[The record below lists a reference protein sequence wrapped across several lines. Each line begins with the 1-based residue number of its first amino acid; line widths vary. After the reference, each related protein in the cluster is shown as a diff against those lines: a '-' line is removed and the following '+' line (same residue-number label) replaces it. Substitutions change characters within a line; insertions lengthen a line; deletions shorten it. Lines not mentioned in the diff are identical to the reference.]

1 MQKLNNARR
10 AQTQSKL
17 LYMCFVQGGR
27 LINDNAR
34 GVLVLFLLRL
44 PVSKVFSVGCKEH
57 ASFSRQAHKT
67 RFLGYI
73 FISMERETHTQSF
86 SGFSMMHSLDVVYF
100 CAIRILQ
107 GRKVIFFASR
117 PVQEVLMRQ
126 LTWTHLVFPY
136 GKLSSTVASCTSK
149 IGTFFF

>member
-73 FISMERETHTQSF
+73 FIYIETDTHTLTQSF
-86 SGFSMMHSLDVVYF
+86 SGFSMMHSLDVS
-100 CAIRILQ
+100 
-107 GRKVIFFASR
+107 IF
-117 PVQEVLMRQ
+117 LC
-126 LTWTHLVFPY
+126 Y
-136 GKLSSTVASCTSK
+136 
-149 IGTFFF
+149 

>member
-10 AQTQSKL
+10 L
-17 LYMCFVQGGR
+17 R
-27 LINDNAR
+27 LRASCYTCVLCKGEGFINDNAR

-126 LTWTHLVFPY
+126 FTWTHLVFPY
-136 GKLSSTVASCTSK
+136 GKLSRTVASCTSK

>member
-1 MQKLNNARR
+1 
-10 AQTQSKL
+10 
-17 LYMCFVQGGR
+17 MCFVQGGR

-73 FISMERETHTQSF
+73 FISMERERHTQSF

-107 GRKVIFFASR
+107 RQESDILCQPPSPRGADAPIYVDPFGFPIWKV
-117 PVQEVLMRQ
+117 E
-126 LTWTHLVFPY
+126 
-136 GKLSSTVASCTSK
+136 
-149 IGTFFF
+149 